1 MNNNS
6 KYIFESND
14 SMKNVDVI
22 YRDIEIEDVNN
33 DDMNYS
39 KIENENMKNDD
50 TNYSKIENENMKNDN
65 MSYNKI
71 DNKNI
76 NNDDIE
82 NDDMRYDETSGLDVR
97 IIRAVKEMEYLYF
110 RWLTLT

>member
-39 KIENENMKNDD
+39 KTEIEDVNNDD
-50 TNYSKIENENMKNDN
+50 ANYSKIENA
-65 MSYNKI
+65 
-71 DNKNI
+71 
-76 NNDDIE
+76 
-82 NDDMRYDETSGLDVR
+82 L
-97 IIRAVKEMEYLYF
+97 
-110 RWLTLT
+110 

>member
-39 KIENENMKNDD
+39 KTLLKNPKGIVAKFEPI
-50 TNYSKIENENMKNDN
+50 TGPIITLVYNLVIGGIIGVAGSICYFLAIRNYVMEHKPFFAS
-65 MSYNKI
+65 
-71 DNKNI
+71 
-76 NNDDIE
+76 
-82 NDDMRYDETSGLDVR
+82 LDAES
-97 IIRAVKEMEYLYF
+97 I
-110 RWLTLT
+110 

>member
-39 KIENENMKNDD
+39 KTEIEDV
-50 TNYSKIENENMKNDN
+50 
-65 MSYNKI
+65 
-71 DNKNI
+71 
-76 NNDDIE
+76 NNDDA
-82 NDDMRYDETSGLDVR
+82 N
-97 IIRAVKEMEYLYF
+97 
-110 RWLTLT
+110 